1 MRFMKYSS
9 FFIPLALM
17 GCLEAEV
24 HNVDMDMDEDG
35 LMTSYEEE
43 IGTNPENADS
53 DGDGY
58 DDGVELDKG
67 FDPVDE
73 EDYPYLGEYPIAR
86 CDPGATTT
94 GHRIGQIAE
103 DFALT
108 DQFGETVKLSDFCG
122 KVVLLEAS
130 AFW

>member
-1 MRFMKYSS
+1 MRFLKYIS
-9 FFIPLALM
+9 FFILLAPM

-24 HNVDMDMDEDG
+24 YNVDLDMDADG

-73 EDYPYLGEYPIAR
+73 EDHPYLGEYPIAR

>member
-1 MRFMKYSS
+1 MKYSS
-9 FFIPLALM
+9 LFIPLALM

-24 HNVDMDMDEDG
+24 HNVDMDIDEDG
-35 LMTSYEEE
+35 LMTSLEEE

-58 DDGVELDKG
+58 DDGDEIDEG
-67 FDPVDE
+67 FDPIDE
-73 EDYPYLGEYPIAR
+73 EDYPYQGEYPIAR
-86 CDPGATTT
+86 CDPGATPT
-94 GHRIGQIAE
+94 GGHAVGEIAA

-108 DQFGETVKLSDFCG
+108 DQFGETVNLSDFCG

>member
-1 MRFMKYSS
+1 MKYSS
-9 FFIPLALM
+9 LFIPLALM

-24 HNVDMDMDEDG
+24 HNVDMDIDEDG
-35 LMTSYEEE
+35 LMTSLEEE

-58 DDGVELDKG
+58 DDAEEIDEG
-67 FDPVDE
+67 FDPIDE
-73 EDYPYLGEYPIAR
+73 EDYPYQGEYPIAR
-86 CDPGATTT
+86 CDPGVTPT
-94 GHRIGQIAE
+94 GHAVGQIAE

-108 DQFGETVKLSDFCG
+108 DQHGETVNLSDFCG

>member
-1 MRFMKYSS
+1 MKHISL
-9 FFIPLALM
+9 FIPLVLM
-17 GCLEAEV
+17 GCLQAEV
-24 HNVDMDMDEDG
+24 HNVDLDIDEDG
-35 LMTSYEEE
+35 LMTSFEEE

-58 DDGVELDKG
+58 DDAEEIDEG
-67 FDPVDE
+67 FDPIDE

-86 CDPGATTT
+86 CDPGVTPT
-94 GHRIGQIAE
+94 GHAVGQIAE

-108 DQFGETVKLSDFCG
+108 DQHGETVNLSDFCG

>member
-24 HNVDMDMDEDG
+24 HNVDMDIDEDG
-35 LMTSYEEE
+35 LMTSLEEE
-43 IGTNPENADS
+43 IGTDPENSDS
-53 DGDGY
+53 DDDGY
-58 DDGVELDKG
+58 PDGVEIDEG
-67 FDPVDE
+67 FDPQDE
-73 EDYPYLGEYPIAR
+73 DDHPYLGKYEIDR
-86 CDPGATTT
+86 CDPGVTPT
-94 GHRIGQIAE
+94 GHAIGQIAE

-108 DQFGETVKLSDFCG
+108 DQFGETVHLADFCG